1 MSRYLDIYFS
11 LCYPICVENRKGAIE
26 ITEKEKAETQRA
38 IMLGLRT
45 CGHFLHF
52 NMGGKAGRKR
62 VLAVL
67 LREGEI
73 TQRTLQDLLDI
84 QSGSLSELLAKIEA
98 DGLLE
103 KVKCGSDRRGYI
115 LRLTES
121 GRELAKQVTAFHEAR
136 VDKLLDCLDDD
147 EQSALLAML
156 DKLTLHW
163 SSDEV
168 ASMFKKQNPSGEMTQ
183 L

>member
-1 MSRYLDIYFS
+1 MI
-11 LCYPICVENRKGAIE
+11 
-26 ITEKEKAETQRA
+26 
-38 IMLGLRT
+38 GLRA

-62 VLAVL
+62 VLATL

-73 TQRTLQDLLDI
+73 SQRTLQDLLDI
-84 QSGSLSELLAKIEA
+84 QSGSLSEILAKIEA

-121 GRELAKQVTAFHEAR
+121 GQALAKQVTACHEAR
-136 VDKLLDCLDDD
+136 VDKLLGCLSDD
-147 EQSALLAML
+147 EQLALLAML
-156 DKLTLHW
+156 DKLTLRW

-168 ASMFKKQNPSGEMTQ
+168 ASMFEKQNLSGEMTQ

>member
-1 MSRYLDIYFS
+1 MI
-11 LCYPICVENRKGAIE
+11 
-26 ITEKEKAETQRA
+26 
-38 IMLGLRT
+38 GLRA

-62 VLAVL
+62 VLATL

-73 TQRTLQDLLDI
+73 SQRTLQDLLDI
-84 QSGSLSELLAKIEA
+84 QSGSLSEILAKIEA

-121 GRELAKQVTAFHEAR
+121 GQALAKQVTACHEAR
-136 VDKLLDCLDDD
+136 VDKLLGCLSDD
-147 EQSALLAML
+147 EQLALLAML

-168 ASMFKKQNPSGEMTQ
+168 ASMFEKQNLSGDMTQ

>member
-1 MSRYLDIYFS
+1 MKQEDTKRRILEKALELFSTRGYDSVSVGEIAQAVGIKAPSLYNHFPGKRAIFDAIVEATAAQYERDTDRIDIHVQNARQDIPVFT
-11 LCYPICVENRKGAIE
+11 R
-26 ITEKEKAETQRA
+26 ITE
-38 IMLGLRT
+38 
-45 CGHFLHF
+45 
-52 NMGGKAGRKR
+52 
-62 VLAVL
+62 
-67 LREGEI
+67 
-73 TQRTLQDLLDI
+73 
-84 QSGSLSELLAKIEA
+84 

-121 GRELAKQVTAFHEAR
+121 GQALAKQVTACHEAR
-136 VDKLLDCLDDD
+136 VDKLLGCLSDD
-147 EQSALLAML
+147 EQLALLAML

-168 ASMFKKQNPSGEMTQ
+168 ASMFEKQNLSGEMTQ